1 MFSDAIQIDTCV
13 SLHSYSVISDSVTL
27 WTVAQQAPLSVKLSR
42 QERWS
47 GLSFPP
53 LGDLLDPGIE
63 LESPVAPA
71 LAGGFFTTEPP
82 GKTHSARDL
91 SQKAEKHS
99 HYGAITLL

>member
-1 MFSDAIQIDTCV
+1 MFSDAIQIDMCV

-63 LESPVAPA
+63 PASPVSSA
-71 LAGGFFTTEPP
+71 LQADSLPTEPL
-82 GKTHSARDL
+82 GKPSLRV
-91 SQKAEKHS
+91 S
-99 HYGAITLL
+99 

>member
-42 QERWS
+42 QEHWS

-71 LAGGFFTTEPP
+71 LAGEFFTTEPP
-82 GKTHSARDL
+82 GKTHTRTREL
-91 SQKAEKHS
+91 
-99 HYGAITLL
+99 